1 LNPRGEKSLEI
12 IGTRRRGLMK
22 TMREGGAMREGMN
35 AAMDE
40 ATDEATNMSE
50 DMIAAMTAGHIQ
62 EGTRDFAYESVA
74 SCDGEM
80 HRGFIID
87 RDFRI
92 AHWVFF

>member
-1 LNPRGEKSLEI
+1 
-12 IGTRRRGLMK
+12 MK
-22 TMREGGAMREGMN
+22 TMRGGGAMREGMN
-35 AAMDE
+35 AATDE
-40 ATDEATNMSE
+40 ATDAATSMSE

-62 EGTRDFAYESVA
+62 GGTRDFAYESIA

-87 RDFRI
+87 GDSGI

>member
-1 LNPRGEKSLEI
+1 LNPRGEKNLEI

-22 TMREGGAMREGMN
+22 TMKEGGAMRGRMN

-40 ATDEATNMSE
+40 ATDEATSMSG

-62 EGTRDFAYESVA
+62 GDTRDFAYESIA
-74 SCDGEM
+74 SCGGEM

-87 RDFRI
+87 RDFGI